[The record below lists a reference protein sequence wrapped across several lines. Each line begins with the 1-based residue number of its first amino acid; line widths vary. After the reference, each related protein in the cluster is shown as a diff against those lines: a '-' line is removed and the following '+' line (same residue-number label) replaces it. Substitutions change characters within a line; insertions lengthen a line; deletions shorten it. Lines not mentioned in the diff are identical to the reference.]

1 MATTTT
7 YVDTFQ
13 TRFMQS
19 FVNLTKID
27 STKWPAVTSAQ
38 VEYCDMSSVPQLTA
52 YFVYDQ
58 FALRTIGVSG
68 TGLGF

>member
-1 MATTTT
+1 MATAAT

-19 FVNLTKID
+19 FVNLTKIN

-38 VEYCDMSSVPQLTA
+38 VEYSDMSSVPQLTA

-58 FALRTIGVSG
+58 YALRTASVS
-68 TGLGF
+68 GLGF